1 MTRVPKRSLWT
12 AALLAVAALAPTG
25 CGRPSD
31 PRGPASA
38 PTRTSLSAAM
48 VTDTGGIDDKSF
60 NASAWE
66 GLQRAY
72 RELRLEGKPRYI
84 ESREQ
89 RDYET
94 NLSTLAEQGNDV
106 VVAVG
111 YMMEDALKAVAPR
124 YPNTRFVI
132 VDGNAPDLP
141 NCVAIQF
148 REHEACFLAGY
159 LAARMSRTGVIA
171 FVGGKEGGPLIRFQV
186 GYIAGAKAARRDIRV
201 LVKYVGNFGD
211 TGKGAELGRQ
221 AIQEGADVVMAA
233 AGTAGL
239 GVLKAVADRGP
250 GYYAIGVDRD
260 QDDLH
265 PGRILT
271 SVMKGVDS
279 GVFEA
284 IRSVAEDR
292 WQSGTRVLGLKED
305 GMRLSPM
312 RFTRQD
318 VPADVLSRL
327 DAIAAKIKAGDLRVP
342 QTEEELQNMPLDVI
356 P

>member
-1 MTRVPKRSLWT
+1 MARRTRFRTWLCLT
-12 AALLAVAALAPTG
+12 ALCSAVLMTG
-25 CGRPSD
+25 CNETPKPEVETGTTAT
-31 PRGPASA
+31 ASI
-38 PTRTSLSAAM
+38 SAAM

-60 NASAWE
+60 NAAAWA

-72 RELRLEGKPRYI
+72 QELRLQGKPRYI

-89 RDYET
+89 SDYET
-94 NLSTLAEQGNDV
+94 NLSTLAEQGNDIV
-106 VVAVG
+106 IAVG

-124 YPNTRFVI
+124 YPNTRFAI

-159 LAARMSRTGVIA
+159 LAAKMSRTGAIA
-171 FVGGKEGGPLIRFQV
+171 FIGGKEGGPLVRFQV
-186 GYIAGAKAARRDIRV
+186 GYMAGAKAARSDIRV
-201 LVKYVGNFGD
+201 LVKYVGSFSD
-211 TGKGAELGRQ
+211 TGKGAELGRE
-221 AIQEGADVVMAA
+221 AIQQGADIVMAA

-239 GVLKAVADRGP
+239 GTLKAVADRGA

-260 QDDLH
+260 QDDLY
-265 PGRILT
+265 PGRVLT

-279 GVFEA
+279 GVYEA
-284 IRSVAEDR
+284 IKSLVDGR
-292 WQSGTRVLGLKED
+292 WQSGKRVLGLKED

-318 VPADVLSRL
+318 VPPALLTRL
-327 DAIAAKIKAGDLRVP
+327 EEIAAKIKAGELTVP
-342 QTEEELQNMPLDVI
+342 QTEEELQNMPPALLQ
-356 P
+356 